1 MTSQAASTAGGPA
14 PIPAFITKLWMLV
27 EDKETDKLIKW
38 NQDGTSFIVY
48 DQSQFA
54 KDVLPKYFKHNNM
67 PSFVRQLNMYG
78 FRKKFQPE
86 QGGLIRPP
94 AANQI
99 EFHHPHFLKG
109 KEKEVALIKRKIPIK
124 DDLRLHSEGV
134 NSILKDVKHMKTK
147 QAGITGKLENIER
160 ENEALWREV
169 IYLRK
174 RHEQQ
179 QKIVTRLIQ
188 FLLTLAQQ
196 KNPLK
201 RTQLPMIGSTVGAPS
216 NAKYAKQMEDF
227 LDTDTEPT
235 GEQFFMGGATLSEME
250 DVPPDVLPGTTSEL
264 SPTEDLGLS
273 IFPAFDNS
281 EQDLELDPVG
291 EVPIITSPG
300 GGGGGDMLDN
310 ESPVT
315 QDTGQILPVSISAT
329 NDSRLLMPHVPQEQ
343 PSVSG
348 PPALQRALSV
358 EEQRQEIGDQVTGIQ
373 NNLEYIQTLL
383 ENSPRLSVDNI
394 WDIFRTEDNADSSND
409 FLETLVESNGLNIP
423 NTSNIK
429 GTEVVQYQQPSS
441 FENTLP
447 STIFSEEDENL
458 LLTSLDEDA
467 KCLVTSDQL
476 NEDES
481 AAT

>member
-1 MTSQAASTAGGPA
+1 MLQVIFNEQATVPCFSIKFASLDLFLTA
-14 PIPAFITKLWMLV
+14 K
-27 EDKETDKLIKW
+27 KLI
-38 NQDGTSFIVY
+38 DGTSFIVY

-250 DVPPDVLPGTTSEL
+250 DVPPDVLSATTSEL

-273 IFPAFDNS
+273 IFPAVDNS
-281 EQDLELDPVG
+281 EQDLGADPVC
-291 EVPIITSPG
+291 EST
-300 GGGGGDMLDN
+300 LD
-310 ESPVT
+310 
-315 QDTGQILPVSISAT
+315 A
-329 NDSRLLMPHVPQEQ
+329 SRTTEQ

-476 NEDES
+476 NEEICGHLKDQVQPFRFGL
-481 AAT
+481 